1 MDGEARD
8 QLLEF
13 LIMFSL
19 CIGGHILAVK
29 VVINKVVRHVD
40 PNEEALTFR
49 DVFRGSNES

>member
-1 MDGEARD
+1 
-8 QLLEF
+8 
-13 LIMFSL
+13 MFSL